1 MQSYTWLH
9 PLQPI
14 LPRRLHP
21 SRSTCNA
28 LDYRQLG
35 NSDLHVSSL
44 CFGTMLFG
52 ESTDRQTAYH
62 LLNTATEAGINFF
75 DSAEMYPVPQSPN
88 THGRSEVILG
98 NWFKQLKQQESRKS
112 RSDFVIAT
120 KISGPGSM
128 DWIRSGPSCVDA
140 KNISEAIDGSLKRL
154 QTDYIDLIQIHWP
167 DRYVPMFG
175 SIEYDP
181 LLAYSSI
188 PIEEQLEALHKAVH
202 SGKVRYIGLSNET
215 PWGLM
220 KFCTATST
228 PSTSN
233 DNPNPIPCIP
243 PPPPR
248 PISLQNAYNLTC
260 RTFDSS
266 GLAECCLQENV
277 SLLAYS
283 PLAMGLLTGKY
294 IDMKNSPPEARLNK
308 YKGRYAEAE
317 SRYGP
322 KVNVHVAIAEYAA
335 VAKRYGMSLTELALR
350 FVLEH
355 PLVAS
360 AVIGATGV
368 EQLGESVEIAERV
381 KMQGKLEDN
390 IRAAVDA
397 IHARYPN
404 PTP

>member
-1 MQSYTWLH
+1 
-9 PLQPI
+9 
-14 LPRRLHP
+14 
-21 SRSTCNA
+21 
-28 LDYRQLG
+28 
-35 NSDLHVSSL
+35 
-44 CFGTMLFG
+44 
-52 ESTDRQTAYH
+52 
-62 LLNTATEAGINFF
+62 
-75 DSAEMYPVPQSPN
+75 
-88 THGRSEVILG
+88 
-98 NWFKQLKQQESRKS
+98 
-112 RSDFVIAT
+112 
-120 KISGPGSM
+120 
-128 DWIRSGPSCVDA
+128 
-140 KNISEAIDGSLKRL
+140 
-154 QTDYIDLIQIHWP
+154 
-167 DRYVPMFG
+167 MFG
-175 SIEYDP
+175 NIEYDP
-181 LLAYSSI
+181 SLAYPSI
-188 PIEEQLEALHKAVH
+188 PIEEQLEALHKAVD

-220 KFCTATST
+220 KFCTTTTTLST
-228 PSTSN
+228 ANSSL
-233 DNPNPIPCIP
+233 NPISSVTTL
-243 PPPPR
+243 R

-266 GLAECCLQENV
+266 GLAECCLKEDI

-322 KVNVHVAIAEYAA
+322 KVNVHVAVAEYAD
-335 VAKRYGMSLTELALR
+335 VAEEYGMSLTELALR

-368 EQLGESVEIAERV
+368 EQLKELVAFAGRLKI
-381 KMQGKLEDN
+381 QGKLDEK
-390 IRAAVDA
+390 IKSAVDA